1 MYCNYSKDKF
11 GNELTFISPCWLDI
25 KTIDVNNKNILF
37 TDINS
42 SEYTYLNYL
51 LNIES
56 NYLELI
62 KKGWTPQ
69 QARTVL
75 PNSLKTELVM
85 TGFVEDWKHFFDLRC
100 APSAHP
106 QARELAIPLE
116 EEFKSYMT
124 CLTLNIQIL
133 KLITISQMNT

>member
-51 LNIES
+51 LNVES

-62 KKGWTPQ
+62 KKGWAPQ
-69 QARTVL
+69 QARSIL

-85 TGFVEDWKHFFDLRC
+85 TGFISDWKHFFYLRC

-116 EEFKSYMT
+116 EEFKS
-124 CLTLNIQIL
+124 LN
-133 KLITISQMNT
+133 LI

>member
-51 LNIES
+51 LNVES

-69 QARTVL
+69 QARSIL

-85 TGFVEDWKHFFDLRC
+85 TGFISDWENFFYLRC

-106 QARELAIPLE
+106 QARELTIPLE
-116 EEFKSYMT
+116 EEFKF
-124 CLTLNIQIL
+124 LN
-133 KLITISQMNT
+133 LI